1 MSSTV
6 KHLGSTKAQ
15 KQGSGTLHVTAELT
29 DTTSETEKTAERL
42 AARTL
47 SSLSL
52 QHLCYLASD
61 SDIPSFGQ
69 RLLTLVLHCS
79 LNSQCLCQKGPL
91 TQHTCRWPRLPQR
104 YCISLPAFG
113 EKGLFHHWEHGAV
126 SQWAPSHSPKF
137 LAGWLLLLAAQEAPS
152 KAHQWRRRRESIE
165 TLPIPLHHTFLGP
178 PSSSI
183 LWFCDHLLFTYN
195 NLAVSHRVI

>member
-1 MSSTV
+1 MSLKSEGLVTPATPEILPACTVADLTRSEFPILAGLLDRNYGNLGCCRHMSSTV

-91 TQHTCRWPRLPQR
+91 TQHTCR
-104 YCISLPAFG
+104 
-113 EKGLFHHWEHGAV
+113 
-126 SQWAPSHSPKF
+126 
-137 LAGWLLLLAAQEAPS
+137 
-152 KAHQWRRRRESIE
+152 
-165 TLPIPLHHTFLGP
+165 
-178 PSSSI
+178 
-183 LWFCDHLLFTYN
+183 
-195 NLAVSHRVI
+195 